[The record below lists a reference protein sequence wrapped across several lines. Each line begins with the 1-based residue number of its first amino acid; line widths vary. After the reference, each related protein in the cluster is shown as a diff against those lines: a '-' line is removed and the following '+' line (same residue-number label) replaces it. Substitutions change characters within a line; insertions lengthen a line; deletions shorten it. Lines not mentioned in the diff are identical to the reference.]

1 MQAALAET
9 QEAMRIQRR
18 LKPAQDDNFAMQ
30 TAEGAL
36 EGEEDLAILMT
47 ALPML
52 VSVSLVVGGIV
63 IMNIMLM
70 AVAERTVEIG
80 IRRRWEPS
88 GATSWPSSWS
98 NRPLLPRRGD
108 RDRHRDRP
116 GLRGALAHPAAR
128 GGRALVG
135 AARRVPGRGGGHD
148 RGDLPRQPRLHRSHH
163 RAPGRMKK
171 LLNSGARILEG
182 MGMALDSVRA
192 NKVRAADH
200 LGVAIGVM
208 VVIAMAS
215 AITGINRAVSAQL
228 ETLGPKTFF
237 VFRFFQGGLNIS
249 DGSDEMSPWRRNPWL
264 TTDEA
269 ALLRTLPTVRDVG
282 YKEST
287 GAPMGYGDF
296 KLSSVQLIG
305 YTTNWPEVSGGTITA
320 GRNWTDIE
328 FAAGA
333 NVTVINDK
341 LGQTMFPGWTRSEA
355 DQDLRAA
362 LPGRGG
368 LRRSLQSLRRRLQLP
383 GHDSPHL
390 HQGGR
395 LVQGLAR
402 LRGPSHRSRDG
413 RGRSGRRDRR
423 PGPRPRPS
431 QENNFAVVTQDKLME
446 TFNSVTSG
454 FFLVMLALSSVGLM
468 VGGVGVVAI
477 MMISVTERTR
487 EIGVLAL
494 GHPAKILFQFLV
506 EAASLTMIGGRS
518 GSRWAPS
525 SPGPSRPSPRCPP
538 RCRSGR
544 WSRPWRVGHH
554 RHLLRH
560 VPGHQGEPAGSGRA
574 LRYE

>member
-1 MQAALAET
+1 
-9 QEAMRIQRR
+9 
-18 LKPAQDDNFAMQ
+18 
-30 TAEGAL
+30 
-36 EGEEDLAILMT
+36 
-47 ALPML
+47 
-52 VSVSLVVGGIV
+52 
-63 IMNIMLM
+63 
-70 AVAERTVEIG
+70 
-80 IRRRWEPS
+80 
-88 GATSWPSSWS
+88 
-98 NRPLLPRRGD
+98 
-108 RDRHRDRP
+108 
-116 GLRGALAHPAAR
+116 
-128 GGRALVG
+128 
-135 AARRVPGRGGGHD
+135 
-148 RGDLPRQPRLHRSHH
+148 
-163 RAPGRMKK
+163 MKK
-171 LLNSGARILEG
+171 FLNSGARIFEG

-192 NKVRAADH
+192 NKVRAALTI

-282 YKEST
+282 YREST

-305 YTTNWPEVSGGTITA
+305 YTTNWPQVSGGTIIG

-333 NVTVINDK
+333 NVAVINDK
-341 LGQTMFPGWTRSEA
+341 LGQTMFPGVDPIGKRIKIYGQPFQVIGIYAEA
-355 DQDLRAA
+355 SSLFGGGGSSLAMIPHTTFTKVADWFKGWLDFVVLPTDLATVAEAQDDVIAALRAR
-362 LPGRGG
+362 RG
-368 LRRSLQSLRRRLQLP
+368 L
-383 GHDSPHL
+383 
-390 HQGGR
+390 
-395 LVQGLAR
+395 
-402 LRGPSHRSRDG
+402 
-413 RGRSGRRDRR
+413 
-423 PGPRPRPS
+423 RPS

-487 EIGVLAL
+487 EIGVRKAL
-494 GHPAKILFQFLV
+494 GATRREILFQFLV
-506 EAASLTMIGGRS
+506 EAASLTLIGGAIGLAVGALLAWAIAS
-518 GSRWAPS
+518 FTPVPAAVPLWSVVAALAASAVTGIFFGMYPATKASRLDP
-525 SPGPSRPSPRCPP
+525 
-538 RCRSGR
+538 
-544 WSRPWRVGHH
+544 V
-554 RHLLRH
+554 
-560 VPGHQGEPAGSGRA
+560 EA

>member
-1 MQAALAET
+1 
-9 QEAMRIQRR
+9 
-18 LKPAQDDNFAMQ
+18 
-30 TAEGAL
+30 
-36 EGEEDLAILMT
+36 
-47 ALPML
+47 
-52 VSVSLVVGGIV
+52 
-63 IMNIMLM
+63 
-70 AVAERTVEIG
+70 
-80 IRRRWEPS
+80 
-88 GATSWPSSWS
+88 
-98 NRPLLPRRGD
+98 
-108 RDRHRDRP
+108 
-116 GLRGALAHPAAR
+116 
-128 GGRALVG
+128 
-135 AARRVPGRGGGHD
+135 
-148 RGDLPRQPRLHRSHH
+148 
-163 RAPGRMKK
+163 MKK

-192 NKVRAADH
+192 NKVRAALTI

-282 YKEST
+282 YREST
-287 GAPMGYGDF
+287 GAPMAYGDF

-305 YTTNWPEVSGGTITA
+305 YTTNWPQVSGGTIIG

-333 NVTVINDK
+333 NVAVINDK
-341 LGQTMFPGWTRSEA
+341 LGQTMFPGVDPIGKRIKIYGQPFQVVGIYAEA
-355 DQDLRAA
+355 SSLFGGGGSSLAMIPHTTFTKVADWFKGWLDFVVLPTDLATVAEAQDDVIAALRAR
-362 LPGRGG
+362 RG
-368 LRRSLQSLRRRLQLP
+368 L
-383 GHDSPHL
+383 
-390 HQGGR
+390 
-395 LVQGLAR
+395 
-402 LRGPSHRSRDG
+402 
-413 RGRSGRRDRR
+413 
-423 PGPRPRPS
+423 RPS

-487 EIGVLAL
+487 EIGVRKAL
-494 GHPAKILFQFLV
+494 GATRREILFQFLV
-506 EAASLTMIGGRS
+506 EAASLTMIGGAIGLAVGALLAWAIAS
-518 GSRWAPS
+518 FTPVPAAVPLWSVVAALGASAITGIFFGMYPATKASRLDP
-525 SPGPSRPSPRCPP
+525 
-538 RCRSGR
+538 
-544 WSRPWRVGHH
+544 V
-554 RHLLRH
+554 
-560 VPGHQGEPAGSGRA
+560 EA